1 MRARTRGSREVGP
14 TGCATVASKRGIS
27 FLGSPRALRRDA
39 EEEEA
44 PPTRTPPLRLRL
56 RVRTSHRA
64 VDARAACTP
73 PPHVTVRVHIKQ
85 VVWWPLVIGG
95 RSPSTLASQSPE
107 RGRSRG
113 GDLEA
118 SEQAGRHGGY
128 QLGRQVG
135 TPPLGNLLLSG
146 SRGRGVDPEMRNF
159 LVLRI
164 SGTLVLGRIVGLFL
178 SSVIVPYF
186 LFFRVY

>member
-1 MRARTRGSREVGP
+1 
-14 TGCATVASKRGIS
+14 
-27 FLGSPRALRRDA
+27 
-39 EEEEA
+39 
-44 PPTRTPPLRLRL
+44 
-56 RVRTSHRA
+56 
-64 VDARAACTP
+64 
-73 PPHVTVRVHIKQ
+73 
-85 VVWWPLVIGG
+85 VIGG

-146 SRGRGVDPEMRNF
+146 SRGRGVDPDMRNF
-159 LVLRI
+159 FGSTDIGDTGTGTNSRAVSFI
-164 SGTLVLGRIVGLFL
+164 SHCSLFSFLQGLLEPYVVSLDETSQLLSSRCKSPFSKFEQEFVLFL
-178 SSVIVPYF
+178 CIFQLSACNKKMPF
-186 LFFRVY
+186 LQFSPVGIL